1 MSEQYTPTPWF
12 VSRITSSKIDI
23 IDDEGFHI
31 ARCMADK
38 IGKGNSIVANAVPNS
53 RRIAACVN
61 ACDGFSS
68 EFLETVTLTGDTILS
83 RFENQSETFSKIEQ
97 QRDDLLAALRGLM
110 AIANN
115 SNGVSGYHLNGS
127 IAEWEDFEA
136 IEVAERAIEKAEQ

>member
-1 MSEQYTPTPWF
+1 MSEQHTPTPWF

-68 EFLETVTLTGDTILS
+68 EDLENVTLMGDTILS
-83 RFENQSETFSKIEQ
+83 RFENQSQAFSKIEQ
-97 QRDDLLAALRGLM
+97 QRDDLLAALKVADNMLFLEGYGENSSTRKQNLA
-110 AIANN
+110 AIA
-115 SNGVSGYHLNGS
+115 
-127 IAEWEDFEA
+127 
-136 IEVAERAIEKAEQ
+136 KAEQ